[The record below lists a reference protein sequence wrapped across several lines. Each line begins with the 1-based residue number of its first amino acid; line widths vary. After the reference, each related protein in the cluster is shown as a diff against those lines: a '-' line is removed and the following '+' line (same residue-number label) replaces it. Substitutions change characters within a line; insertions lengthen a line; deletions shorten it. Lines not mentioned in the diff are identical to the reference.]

1 MKVIGL
7 TGSIGMGKSTTAKM
21 FTKLGVPV
29 HDSDEEARD
38 VLADGGIAVGDVI
51 DEFPGCEDK
60 AQKGTIDRGALH
72 KIVFDD
78 ETARKRLEAIIHP
91 YVWKAQKDFI
101 KAAQN
106 KGVDMVALDI
116 PLLFETGANLKVD
129 FTVVVSA
136 PFHEQKRRVLARD
149 NMNEEKF
156 NKVLSVQMPDKEK
169 RRRADFVINTGL
181 NISDTMD
188 QVKTTVKQIRNT
200 PKP

>member
-1 MKVIGL
+1 
-7 TGSIGMGKSTTAKM
+7 MGKSTTAKM

>member
-29 HDSDEEARD
+29 HDSDEEARG
-38 VLADGGIAVGDVI
+38 VLADGGVAVPDVLT
-51 DEFPGCEDK
+51 EFPDCEDK
-60 AQKGTIDRGALH
+60 QDKGKIDRGALH
-72 KIVFDD
+72 KIVFED
-78 ETARKRLEAIIHP
+78 EEARKRLEAIVHP

-101 KAAQN
+101 QAAQN
-106 KGVDMVALDI
+106 KGVDVVALDI

-149 NMNEEKF
+149 NMDEEKF

-169 RRRADFVINTGL
+169 RRRADFVINTGM

-188 QVKTTVKQIRNT
+188 QVKTTLKQIRNT